1 MTLSELL
8 IKVPELENYLRY
20 MPEELKTRCTIK
32 TYPPK
37 TIIHQKDA
45 ELNYFGIV
53 CEGSSPGYQVN
64 LKMEM
69 YL

>member
-20 MPEELKTRCTIK
+20 MPEELKTRV
-32 TYPPK
+32 PSRP
-37 TIIHQKDA
+37 IHQRQSFIKKTPILITSA
-45 ELNYFGIV
+45 
-53 CEGSSPGYQVN
+53 SSAKVITGLSMN